1 MMNIENKEM
10 NIKNKK
16 KICIVRSEYNDE
28 ITQKTLDITKD
39 WLKKFGFKNI
49 SLFDVPGAFEIPV
62 AISRLI
68 NRYDAFIAI
77 GCIIKGETNNFD
89 LISSSI
95 TNAIMELSI
104 IHKKPIGNALIT
116 AYTKSQA
123 KKRTQKGLEAALAVK
138 EILNNEPKRT

>member
-1 MMNIENKEM
+1 MTNTENKIM
-10 NIKNKK
+10 NIKSKK
-16 KICIVRSEYNDE
+16 KICIVRSTYNDE
-28 ITQKTLDITKD
+28 ITQKTLDVTKD

-49 SLFDVPGAFEIPV
+49 SLFDVAGAFEIPV
-62 AISRLI
+62 SISRLI

-123 KKRTQKGLEAALAVK
+123 
-138 EILNNEPKRT
+138 

>member
-1 MMNIENKEM
+1 MTNSK
-10 NIKNKK
+10 KK
-16 KICIVRSEYNDE
+16 KICIVLSTYNEE
-28 ITQKTLDITKD
+28 ITKQTCIITKKS
-39 WLKKFGFKNI
+39 LNKFGFNNLSI
-49 SLFDVPGAFEIPV
+49 FYVPGAFEIPV
-62 AISRLI
+62 SISRLI
-68 NRYDAFIAI
+68 NRFDAFIAI

-89 LISSSI
+89 LISKSI

-104 IHKKPIGNALIT
+104 THRKPIGNALIT

>member
-104 IHKKPIGNALIT
+104 IHKKPIGNAVLT
-116 AYTKSQA
+116 CLTKKQA
-123 KKRTQKGLEAALAVK
+123 AERIGKGEEAVNAV
-138 EILNNEPKRT
+138 IDVLRQN